1 MRSTGGLRSKY
12 ALFCLGAYWHT
23 CMWSP
28 FPADGL
34 GLSGTQGAAFLI
46 HPQGRSSVLVYIVP
60 GVDLESPHA
69 LAEQD
74 EWELAK
80 RGTLLRE
87 KLKTSRTQLQYPS
100 GTWK

>member
-1 MRSTGGLRSKY
+1 MGCIANMHCSTLEFTGIHVCGHLS
-12 ALFCLGAYWHT
+12 LLMVWVCLG
-23 CMWSP
+23 P
-28 FPADGL
+28 
-34 GLSGTQGAAFLI
+34 QGAAFLI
-46 HPQGRSSVLVYIVP
+46 HPWGGSSVLVYIVP
-60 GVDLESPHA
+60 GVDLESPLA

-87 KLKTSRTQLQYPS
+87 KLKNSRTQLQYPS